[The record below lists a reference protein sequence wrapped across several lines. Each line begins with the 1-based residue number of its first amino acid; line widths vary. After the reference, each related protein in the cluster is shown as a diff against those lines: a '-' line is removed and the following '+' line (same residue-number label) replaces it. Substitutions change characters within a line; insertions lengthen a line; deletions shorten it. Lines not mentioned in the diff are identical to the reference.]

1 MDIKKDK
8 NGSSLKITLKG
19 RLDTLTSPQLESEL
33 KLEGVA
39 ELVFDLMELEYISSA
54 GLRVMLSAQKTMM
67 MQGEM
72 VLEHVAPV
80 VKEVFDMTGLGA
92 FFTIR

>member
-1 MDIKKDK
+1 MEIKKEK
-8 NGSSLKITLKG
+8 NGSSLKISLKG
-19 RLDTLTSPQLESEL
+19 RLDTITSPQLEQEL
-33 KLEGVA
+33 KLEGVTN
-39 ELVFDLMELEYISSA
+39 LVFDLKDLEYISSA

-72 VLEHVAPV
+72 ALENVAEV
-80 VKEVFDMTGLGA
+80 VKEVFEMTGLGA

>member
-39 ELVFDLMELEYISSA
+39 ELVFDLTELEYISSA